1 MTHMS
6 QLLERMTSVLW
17 LALASYILTLSS
29 TEQQGEYSAHLAS
42 QITRDTWRG
51 SRGEQKIGSGS
62 ARKQGHDKNSR
73 ETR

>member
-1 MTHMS
+1 MS